1 MVSAA
6 SHLSHLIPMDSV
18 SRLSN
23 RPVIDY
29 AETALRANGWRT
41 TRLEYADESGVGKH
55 NLVGAPPGQDAT
67 VKAVDLTFV
76 CHTDTVPHSASWT
89 NALTPQLEAGK
100 IHGCGACDV
109 KGFLACLLAAV
120 ESPVAS
126 TYVPGLRILL
136 TADEEV
142 GCIGAARLLA
152 ADLVRPR
159 RVVIGEPTSLH
170 VARAGK
176 GYCLASVTVVGREAH
191 SAHPDRGASAIY
203 AAARLISEIEAYG
216 GKLTQDR
223 HPFFDPG
230 FTTVNV
236 GTIRGGAAK
245 NIIPGSCE
253 FLVEWRPIPGQAADR
268 VLGHIGQVAEA
279 IKQLD
284 PRLDVRIESLRQQP
298 GFETSADASLVS
310 RIVEDSGRPAASIS
324 FASEASLFR
333 SIAEEVVV
341 FGPGDMRTAHSDREF
356 VPVAELES
364 AVEILTRL
372 MRS

>member
-1 MVSAA
+1 
-6 SHLSHLIPMDSV
+6 
-18 SRLSN
+18 
-23 RPVIDY
+23 
-29 AETALRANGWRT
+29 
-41 TRLEYADESGVGKH
+41 
-55 NLVGAPPGQDAT
+55 
-67 VKAVDLTFV
+67 
-76 CHTDTVPHSASWT
+76 
-89 NALTPQLEAGK
+89 
-100 IHGCGACDV
+100 
-109 KGFLACLLAAV
+109 
-120 ESPVAS
+120 
-126 TYVPGLRILL
+126 
-136 TADEEV
+136 
-142 GCIGAARLLA
+142 
-152 ADLVRPR
+152 
-159 RVVIGEPTSLH
+159 
-170 VARAGK
+170 
-176 GYCLASVTVVGREAH
+176 
-191 SAHPDRGASAIY
+191 
-203 AAARLISEIEAYG
+203 
-216 GKLTQDR
+216 
-223 HPFFDPG
+223 
-230 FTTVNV
+230 V

-310 RIVEDSGRPAASIS
+310 RIVEDSGRPAASFS